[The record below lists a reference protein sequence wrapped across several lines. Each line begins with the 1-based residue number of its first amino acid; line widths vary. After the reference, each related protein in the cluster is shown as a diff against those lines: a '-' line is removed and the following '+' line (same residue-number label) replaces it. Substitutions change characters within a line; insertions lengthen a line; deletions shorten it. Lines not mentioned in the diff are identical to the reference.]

1 MTTVKEIIEKLSK
14 YDSNAEVIVCGGE
27 DWSALR
33 VFDKQ
38 GLHQIYSHIEPDDD
52 DDYDDDEI

>member
-38 GLHQIYSHIEPDDD
+38 GLHQIYMYDEC
-52 DDYDDDEI
+52 DDDEV

>member
-1 MTTVKEIIEKLSK
+1 MTVKEIIEKLSK

-27 DWSALR
+27 YWSALR

-38 GLHQIYSHIEPDDD
+38 GLHQVYMRDEC
-52 DDYDDDEI
+52 DDDEI